1 MSFPK
6 ASRLRIIGGCVIVV
20 ALLAFYRFSVHDR
33 FVALNGSWEKESE
46 TEAKIMEL
54 REENSRL
61 ERVIEDLNPDGK
73 EIDRIVREE
82 LRWIGP
88 DESMIDLPG
97 KK

>member
-1 MSFPK
+1 M
-6 ASRLRIIGGCVIVV
+6 L

-33 FVALNGSWEKESE
+33 FVALNDSWAQER
-46 TEAKIMEL
+46 TMEAKIIEL
-54 REENSRL
+54 RGDNARL
-61 ERVIEDLNPDGK
+61 EQVIEDLGPDGK

-82 LRWIGP
+82 LRWVGP